1 MLNQHFNQNA
11 SQSADAPSQ
20 DLDEA
25 SVVGQSA
32 ELDELERLAPRPHSL
47 AETGIPPRVLEMLLI
62 KHLSH
67 VTDLDKSALTER
79 LALSGK
85 LVDELLQK
93 LKAEA
98 LVEIRSDGRFDRSLR
113 YGLTHKGMALAQYEW
128 QRDGYLGP
136 APVSLEQYRHLVLRQ
151 TSRLDYVSPDR
162 FVKGMAD
169 VLLTESMINR
179 LGPAINSGRAIF
191 IYGHPGTGKTYV
203 SRRLVRLFSTSVLI
217 PHALCI
223 GEQVLAIFDPL
234 VHKPRGSKNRQSLRL
249 DEGIDP
255 RWILCERPE
264 VVVGGEL
271 TTDMLDVGYDDS
283 HHCNKAPLQLK
294 ANNGI
299 LIIDDLGRQKVPV
312 DAILNR
318 WIVPL
323 EERIDYLSMSS
334 GEHFE
339 VPFEQ
344 VLVFS
349 TNLPP
354 QDLVDE
360 AFLRRIGY
368 KIEFCPI
375 SREGYLQLWQAQC
388 AKQGVECSDEVF
400 AYLIDELHVRDG
412 VPLLPCHPRDL
423 VSLCRDQINFMR
435 LPSVLSKDLIASIWA
450 SYFVTSSEQGG
461 FHG

>member
-1 MLNQHFNQNA
+1 MPHPLVNQ
-11 SQSADAPSQ
+11 
-20 DLDEA
+20 DEA
-25 SVVGQSA
+25 PLTDALSQAHGATITDARPA
-32 ELDELERLAPRPHSL
+32 EPDELARLAPRPHTL
-47 AETGIPPRVLEMLLI
+47 AETGIPPRVLEMLLL

-67 VTDLDKSALTER
+67 VTDLDKAGLTER
-79 LALSGK
+79 LALPGK

-98 LVEIRSDGRFDRSLR
+98 LLEIRSDGRFERSLR
-113 YGLTHKGMALAQYEW
+113 YGLTHKGMTLAQYEW

-151 TSRLDYVSPDR
+151 TSRLDFVSPAR
-162 FVKGMAD
+162 FTQGMAD
-169 VLLTESMINR
+169 VWLTEAMINR

-191 IYGHPGTGKTYV
+191 IYGHPGTGKTFV
-203 SRRLVRLFSTSVLI
+203 SRRLVRLFASSVLI

-223 GEQVLAIFDPL
+223 GEQVLAVFDPL
-234 VHKPRGSKNRQSLRL
+234 VHKPKASRGRQPLRL
-249 DEGIDP
+249 DEGTDP

-271 TTDMLDVGYDDS
+271 TTDMLDVGYDADR
-283 HHCNKAPLQLK
+283 HCNKAPLQLK

-299 LIIDDLGRQKVPV
+299 LIIDDLGRQKVAV

-323 EERIDYLSMSS
+323 EEHIDYLSISS

-349 TNLPP
+349 TNYRPHE
-354 QDLVDE
+354 LVDE

-375 SREGYLQLWQAQC
+375 SREGYQQLWQAQC
-388 AKQGVECSDEVF
+388 ARQGLECSEEVF
-400 AYLIDELHVRDG
+400 AYLIDELHARDG
-412 VPLLPCHPRDL
+412 IPLLPCHPRDL
-423 VSLCRDQINFMR
+423 VALCRDQINFMQ
-435 LPSVLSKDLIASIWA
+435 LPSMLSKDLIASIWA
-450 SYFVTSSEQGG
+450 SYFVTTREHGG
-461 FHG
+461 YHG